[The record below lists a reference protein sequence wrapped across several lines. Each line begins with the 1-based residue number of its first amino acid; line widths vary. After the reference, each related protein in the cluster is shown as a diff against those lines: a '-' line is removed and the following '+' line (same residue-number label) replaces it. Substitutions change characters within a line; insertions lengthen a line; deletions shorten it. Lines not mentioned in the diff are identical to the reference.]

1 MGIVTEKLPFY
12 VQNFPGASI
21 LLGSMDKV
29 INWARSNS
37 LWPLTFGTSCC
48 AIEMMMAT
56 GAARHDLAR
65 FGAEVARPSPRQAD
79 LLVIA
84 GTIVK
89 RMAPILHTL
98 YEQMA
103 EPRYVIATGSCA
115 ISGGPFMYH
124 SYTTVRGADEII
136 PVDVYVPGCP
146 PRPEAFLFGLM
157 TLQKLIRDGE
167 TVRKPG
173 ERRKPVF
180 AALPPGVSID
190 EFPAEITRLFEAHN
204 GAPGGRSEMQLSPNP
219 GEPHTK

>member
-1 MGIVTEKLPFY
+1 MGLATEKLPP
-12 VQNFPGASI
+12 VIEKIPGGQYM
-21 LLGSMDKV
+21 LTTMDQV
-29 INWARSNS
+29 INLARANS

-56 GAARHDLAR
+56 GASRHDIAR

-79 LLVIA
+79 LLIIA

-89 RMAPILHTL
+89 RMAPRLRTL

-103 EPRYVIATGSCA
+103 EPRYVIATGACT
-115 ISGGPFMYH
+115 ISGGPFIYQ

-146 PRPEAFLFGLM
+146 PRPEALFYGLL
-157 TLQKLIRDGE
+157 TLQKLIKQGE

-173 ERRKPVF
+173 IRHKPVMS
-180 AALPPGVSID
+180 ALPPEVSMDDIKTEMEKLLERD
-190 EFPAEITRLFEAHN
+190 
-204 GAPGGRSEMQLSPNP
+204 SEVDVEEKRKSLEWPTGSN
-219 GEPHTK
+219 